1 MAGSLGRD
9 VIVYR
14 EQRIRADP
22 GETLLELRRRVDRLP
37 RVPDH
42 DTVVGL
48 LVDVGALEAG
58 IADALAPKCDEEE
71 TVTRELRR
79 ATLAV
84 GHALA
89 ASWYG
94 RGELLAQWCAELAR
108 RLRVCTTLPL
118 PADVDLRV
126 PEGFAQYGLY
136 PECYLEAAERVA
148 GQVSGSPVVCLGIRS
163 IGTALSAIVA
173 ASLEDQGCS
182 VVSYTIRPRGHP
194 FDRRPVLGSVL
205 RARLAASRDAVFLL
219 VDEGPGISGSS
230 LAGTAEVLAS
240 LDIPDERILM
250 VPSWDPP
257 AASLR
262 SETARRRWH
271 RHRRYVSSFEH
282 TWLESG
288 RMDDL
293 LGKASVTDVSAG
305 RWREEL
311 IADPGRRPTIQP
323 QHERRKLR
331 TPGMLLR
338 FAGLGSL
345 GHKRLARARAL
356 AELGFSP
363 HPAQLS
369 HGFLALEL
377 VPGAPLTRGELDAE
391 LLDRMARY
399 LACLRERF
407 ALCESQRTD
416 LSEMMHVN
424 LAEVGLEAWADSLFD
439 PVDGPPVAVDGRML
453 PHEWLRTGRGYL
465 KVDALDHHDDHF
477 FPGPVDI
484 AWDVAAATVE
494 FGMSAEARQVLVER
508 YRRLSGDRS
517 IRGRLPFYTVAYL
530 ASRIGYASLA
540 AEVLGESAD
549 GRGFQHM
556 RQAYQALL
564 TDERVTSPRVYV

>member
-1 MAGSLGRD
+1 
-9 VIVYR
+9 
-14 EQRIRADP
+14 
-22 GETLLELRRRVDRLP
+22 
-37 RVPDH
+37 
-42 DTVVGL
+42 
-48 LVDVGALEAG
+48 
-58 IADALAPKCDEEE
+58 
-71 TVTRELRR
+71 
-79 ATLAV
+79 
-84 GHALA
+84 
-89 ASWYG
+89 
-94 RGELLAQWCAELAR
+94 
-108 RLRVCTTLPL
+108 
-118 PADVDLRV
+118 
-126 PEGFAQYGLY
+126 
-136 PECYLEAAERVA
+136 
-148 GQVSGSPVVCLGIRS
+148 
-163 IGTALSAIVA
+163 
-173 ASLEDQGCS
+173 
-182 VVSYTIRPRGHP
+182 
-194 FDRRPVLGSVL
+194 
-205 RARLAASRDAVFLL
+205 
-219 VDEGPGISGSS
+219 
-230 LAGTAEVLAS
+230 
-240 LDIPDERILM
+240 
-250 VPSWDPP
+250 
-257 AASLR
+257 
-262 SETARRRWH
+262 
-271 RHRRYVSSFEH
+271 
-282 TWLESG
+282 
-288 RMDDL
+288 
-293 LGKASVTDVSAG
+293 
-305 RWREEL
+305 
-311 IADPGRRPTIQP
+311 
-323 QHERRKLR
+323 
-331 TPGMLLR
+331 MLLR

-407 ALCESQRTD
+407 ALSESQRTD

-549 GRGFQHM
+549 ALGFQHM